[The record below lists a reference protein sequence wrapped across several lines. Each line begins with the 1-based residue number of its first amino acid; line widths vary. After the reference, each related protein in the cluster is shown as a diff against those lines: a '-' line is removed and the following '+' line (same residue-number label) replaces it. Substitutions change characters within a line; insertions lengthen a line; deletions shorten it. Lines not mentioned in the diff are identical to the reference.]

1 LQLGVAMASFQLYLP
16 FLGNENGHF
25 AAALSF
31 RKGAKTQK
39 IYDDR

>member
-1 LQLGVAMASFQLYLP
+1 MAPFQLYLS

-25 AAALSF
+25 AAALAF
-31 RKGAKTQK
+31 PRGAKAQK